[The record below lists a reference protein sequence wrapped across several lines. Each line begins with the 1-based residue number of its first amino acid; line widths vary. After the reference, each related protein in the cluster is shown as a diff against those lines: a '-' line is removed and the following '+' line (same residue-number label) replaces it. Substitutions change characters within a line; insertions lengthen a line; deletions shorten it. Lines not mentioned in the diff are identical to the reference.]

1 MTTRVRRRA
10 FLRVVSATALA
21 GVTRTWRPADAHA
34 QDASGLEAR
43 AHELLRAFDA
53 QGQHRTGTAVDRA
66 SGEWLRRAA
75 ARAGGQARLVPFDLD
90 RVDVVEAY
98 VELGGRRIEGL
109 PLFDG
114 GTTDA
119 AGVSAPVAP
128 DGVHL
133 AIADRAAIGTEG
145 GFLAGVRRAGPA
157 RAIVV
162 VTETA
167 VPGLV
172 PSNARAFTAP
182 YGCPVLQVASEARGA
197 LEAAARSG
205 AVARVVCRLTR
216 ARTTALNVIVEVPG
230 TSSGAAPLVVI
241 TPRSG
246 WWTGAGERGGGLVCW
261 LEAIRALSAQPPGR
275 RAIFV
280 ASSGHELGHLGLD
293 AFLHAH
299 EPLLQAAHAWVHL
312 GANIGAGTVDTPG
325 AGVRLQASHDELDD
339 LMSGALS
346 AAGAP
351 VADHLARGLVPAGEA
366 RNLHVGG
373 ARYVSLLGQSNP
385 WFHHQDDRYPG
396 AVTASRVA
404 RYADGVARAV
414 LELARL

>member
-1 MTTRVRRRA
+1 
-10 FLRVVSATALA
+10 
-21 GVTRTWRPADAHA
+21 
-34 QDASGLEAR
+34 
-43 AHELLRAFDA
+43 LLRTFDA
-53 QGQHRTGTAVDRA
+53 QGHHRTGSDVDRA

-75 ARAGGQARLVPFDLD
+75 ADAGGQARLVPFDLD

-109 PLFDG
+109 PFFDG
-114 GTTDA
+114 GSTDA
-119 AGVSAPVAP
+119 SGVSAPVAP

-133 AIADRAAIGTEG
+133 AFADRAAIGTEG

-167 VPGLV
+167 VAGLV
-172 PSNARAFTAP
+172 PSNARAFSAP
-182 YGCPVLQVASEARGA
+182 YGCPVLQVATAARGA
-197 LEAAARSG
+197 LEAAARAG
-205 AVARVVCRLTR
+205 TVVRVVCRL
-216 ARTTALNVIVEVPG
+216 ARTSTTAFNVIAEVPG
-230 TSSGAAPLVVI
+230 QSPGAAPLVVI

-261 LEAIRALSAQPPGR
+261 LEAMRALSARPRGR
-275 RAIFV
+275 RVLFV

-293 AFLHAH
+293 AFLHADAS
-299 EPLLQAAHAWVHL
+299 LLQAAHAWVHL
-312 GANIGAGTVDTPG
+312 GANIGAGTVDGPSG
-325 AGVRLQASHDELDD
+325 GVRVQASHDALDD

-351 VADHLARGLVPAGEA
+351 VAGRLARGQVPAGEA

-373 ARYVSLLGQSNP
+373 ARYVSLIGQSNN
-385 WFHHQDDRYPG
+385 WFHHEDDRYPR

-414 LELARL
+414 TGLARL

>member
-10 FLRVVSATALA
+10 FLRVVSAAALA
-21 GVTRTWRPADAHA
+21 GVTPTWHPANAHA

-43 AHELLRAFDA
+43 AHEWLRAFDA

-66 SGEWLRRAA
+66 SGEWLHREAV
-75 ARAGGQARLVPFDLD
+75 RAGGQARLVPFDLA
-90 RVDVVEAY
+90 RVDVEEAY

-109 PLFDG
+109 PFFDG
-114 GTTDA
+114 GTTDVG
-119 AGVSAPVAP
+119 GVSAPVAF

-133 AIADRAAIGTEG
+133 AFADRAAIGSEG
-145 GFLAGVRRAGPA
+145 GFLAGVRRTGPA

-172 PSNARAFTAP
+172 PSNARAFSAP
-182 YGCPVLQVASEARGA
+182 YGCPVLQVASDAREA

-216 ARTTALNVIVEVPG
+216 TTTTALNVIVEVPG
-230 TSSGAAPLVVI
+230 QSSGAPPLVVI

-246 WWTGAGERGGGLVCW
+246 WWTGTGERGGGLVCW
-261 LEAIRALSAQPPGR
+261 LEAMRALSARPLGR
-275 RAIFV
+275 RALFV
-280 ASSGHELGHLGLD
+280 ASSGHELGHLGLE
-293 AFLHAH
+293 AFLHAD
-299 EPLLQAAHAWVHL
+299 EALMRTAHAWVHL
-312 GANIGAGTVDTPG
+312 GANIGAGTVDAPG
-325 AGVRLQASHDELDD
+325 AGVRVQAAHDELDD

-351 VADHLARGLVPAGEA
+351 VAGRLARGLVPAGEA

-373 ARYVSLLGQSNP
+373 ARYVSLIGQSNP
-385 WFHHQDDRYPG
+385 WFHHPDDRYPR

-414 LELARL
+414 TGLARL